1 MNNDKLVIGGHEFN
15 SRFILGSGK
24 YSLNLIES
32 AVKDA
37 GAEIITL
44 AVRRAN
50 TKDEENILDF
60 IPKGITLLPNTSG
73 ARNAEEA
80 VRIARL
86 ARELGCGNF
95 VKIEIMRDSK
105 YLLPD
110 NAETIK
116 ATEILANDGFVV
128 MPYMYPDLNVARDLV
143 NAGAA
148 AVMPLASPIGSN
160 KGLATKDFIQILIDE
175 IDLPIIVDA
184 GIGKPSQA
192 CEAMEMGAAAI
203 MANTALA
210 TAGNLPLMASAFKSA
225 IEAGRKAYL
234 SGLGRVLT
242 RGASASDPCCAPD
255 RQGATHRYTC
265 PPDRSC
271 RRRSGPSPSP
281 PRIFL
286 ASPRTHTAESPGSC
300 PSSIQNDDGCGPC
313 DGSRPRNSLFP
324 PVPPHWGFGCPD
336 KTGRPPEIPWE
347 NTWKGHGSG
356 PASTAPPENSP
367 HEPSSGAWLWC
378 KNAAMLS

>member
-1 MNNDKLVIGGHEFN
+1 MTENNNEDTWSLGGHTFH

-24 YSLNLIES
+24 YSLQLIEA

-37 GAEIITL
+37 GAEIVTL

-50 TKDEENILDF
+50 TKEKENILDY
-60 IPKGITLLPNTSG
+60 IPKSVTLLPNTSG

-80 VRIARL
+80 VRIAHL
-86 ARELGCGNF
+86 ARELGCGDF

-116 ATEILANDGFVV
+116 ATEILAKEGFVV

-148 AVMPLASPIGSN
+148 SIMPLAAPIGSN
-160 KGLATKDFIQILIDE
+160 KGLATKEFIQILIDE

-184 GIGKPSQA
+184 GIGSPSQA

-210 TAGNLPLMASAFKSA
+210 TAGNLTLMAAAFKEA
-225 IEAGRKAYL
+225 ISAGRKAYL

-242 RGASASDPCCAPD
+242 RGAAASDPLT
-255 RQGATHRYTC
+255 G
-265 PPDRSC
+265 
-271 RRRSGPSPSP
+271 
-281 PRIFL
+281 FL
-286 ASPRTHTAESPGSC
+286 H
-300 PSSIQNDDGCGPC
+300 D
-313 DGSRPRNSLFP
+313 
-324 PVPPHWGFGCPD
+324 
-336 KTGRPPEIPWE
+336 
-347 NTWKGHGSG
+347 
-356 PASTAPPENSP
+356 
-367 HEPSSGAWLWC
+367 
-378 KNAAMLS
+378 

>member
-1 MNNDKLVIGGHEFN
+1 MENDKLIIGGHEFN

-24 YSLNLIES
+24 YSMKLIDS
-32 AVKDA
+32 AIKDA

-50 TKDEENILDF
+50 TKEQENILDY
-60 IPKGITLLPNTSG
+60 IPKGVTLLPNTSG
-73 ARNAEEA
+73 ARNADEA

-110 NAETIK
+110 NQETIK
-116 ATEILANDGFVV
+116 ATEILAKDGFVV
-128 MPYMYPDLNVARDLV
+128 MPYMYPDLNAARDLV

-148 AVMPLASPIGSN
+148 SIMPLASPIGSN

-192 CEAMEMGAAAI
+192 CEAMEMGASAI

-210 TAGNLPLMASAFKSA
+210 TAGDLPLMASAFKNA

-242 RGASASDPCCAPD
+242 RGASSSDPLT
-255 RQGATHRYTC
+255 G
-265 PPDRSC
+265 
-271 RRRSGPSPSP
+271 
-281 PRIFL
+281 FL
-286 ASPRTHTAESPGSC
+286 
-300 PSSIQNDDGCGPC
+300 
-313 DGSRPRNSLFP
+313 RN
-324 PVPPHWGFGCPD
+324 
-336 KTGRPPEIPWE
+336 
-347 NTWKGHGSG
+347 
-356 PASTAPPENSP
+356 
-367 HEPSSGAWLWC
+367 
-378 KNAAMLS
+378 